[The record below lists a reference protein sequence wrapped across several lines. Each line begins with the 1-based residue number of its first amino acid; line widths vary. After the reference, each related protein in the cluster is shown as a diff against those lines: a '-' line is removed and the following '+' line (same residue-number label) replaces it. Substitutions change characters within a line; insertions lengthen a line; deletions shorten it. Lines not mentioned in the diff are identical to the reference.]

1 MRPRPVRVYQCRDDC
16 CLVQVPSRRFWYVKT
31 PSTTATWT
39 SFEDAIRDA
48 AEFARSIPQEVT
60 A

>member
-1 MRPRPVRVYQCRDDC
+1 MRRRPVRVFQCKDDC
-16 CLVQVPSRRFWYVKT
+16 CLVRVPSKRFWYVRT

-39 SFEDAIRDA
+39 TFEDAIRDA
-48 AEFARSIPQEVT
+48 AEFALSIPQEVT